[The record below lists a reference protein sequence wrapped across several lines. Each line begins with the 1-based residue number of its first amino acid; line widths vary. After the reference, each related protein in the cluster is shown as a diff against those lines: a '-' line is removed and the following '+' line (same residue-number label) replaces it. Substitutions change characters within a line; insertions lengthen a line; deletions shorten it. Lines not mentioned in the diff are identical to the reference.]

1 MIDDEFYTIAG
12 RVLKEN
18 RLAKTIQVT
27 RISPTGLGPLVE
39 WTASKALDRK
49 PKDPE
54 RVHGA
59 PASAV
64 LNVLARTLAFRWRT
78 GRPLCPLDWETR
90 LSREFQDVVPWPPS
104 VGPGWFWLLEGAAD
118 FLTRCTGSTR
128 IVTHEIKE
136 KYGTLLW
143 EISTSDFSPE
153 ADEYLDCVDLLS
165 GFICEDCGAP
175 GEVTE
180 IRGWMRC
187 RCLSC
192 TGAAI

>member
-12 RVLKEN
+12 RSLKDN
-18 RLAKTIQVT
+18 RFAKTIQVT

-54 RVHGA
+54 RAAGA

-64 LNVLARTLAFRWRT
+64 LHVLARTLAFRWRT
-78 GRPLCPLDWETR
+78 GRPHCPRDWETR

-104 VGPGWFWLLEGAAD
+104 VGPGWFWLVEGAAD
-118 FLTRCTGSTR
+118 FLSQHMSSTR

-136 KYGTLLW
+136 KYGTLRW
-143 EISTSDFSPE
+143 EISTSNFSPE
-153 ADEYLDCVDLLS
+153 ADEYIDCIDLLS
-165 GFICEDCGAP
+165 GFICEECGAP
-175 GEVTE
+175 GEIQT
-180 IRGWMRC
+180 IRGRTRC
-187 RCLSC
+187 RCLRC